1 MSESRNHTTF
11 RRGGWPTVEGHRYTR
26 EVIKCLLNRLMIA
39 AISGLNMQLCA
50 AVWADMFVHAS
61 SIASFVDHSSND
73 RLITLRWRHRSRDRS
88 VGNIVWGTAQLVEVS
103 CGAYRRDATRR
114 SSGLSVKDVLWRSN
128 MIERRCPLLRAAI
141 GFTVVALRVTTHTF
155 FSKACRLCNYW
166 GTIGLGFD
174 WNI

>member
-11 RRGGWPTVEGHRYTR
+11 RRGGRPTVEGHRYTR
-26 EVIKCLLNRLMIA
+26 EVIKCLLNRPMIA

-50 AVWADMFVHAS
+50 AVER
-61 SIASFVDHSSND
+61 ICSFTPHQLRHSSND
-73 RLITLRWRHRSRDRS
+73 RLITLRWRHRSRARS

-141 GFTVVALRVTTHTF
+141 GFTVVALRVTPHTF
-155 FSKACRLCNYW
+155 FSKACRLCSYW